1 MIKKNRGY
9 LLIALLTLLVF
20 ENVHAAGTAA
30 GTVIPNT
37 VTLDY
42 SIAGVPAAPVTSA
55 PASITVDE
63 VIDLTLTWQDGAP
76 VNVNTPD
83 SNDPLTFQLVNT
95 GNGSETFTLS
105 RNNAVSGDQYNPVSS
120 ATPIYLESNG
130 TPGLQ
135 TGVGGDT
142 PYGGSLTL
150 AADGNATIYVVSD
163 TPPGLANG
171 STGDVQLT
179 AVSATPGAAGAAL
192 GTVLNGQGD
201 GGVDAVVGVPLA
213 QAQATGSYLVSGVS
227 LVISKSVVSPANP
240 DDLVPG
246 ASITYRVLVT
256 LSGTGAA
263 DNLVISDPMPA
274 QVSYQPN
281 STTVSGGA
289 ACAPCSDGVDA
300 DPVAFSANTLTVTL
314 GTVAAP
320 ASFTIQFLST
330 LN

>member
-1 MIKKNRGY
+1 MRFLIRFF
-9 LLIALLTLLVF
+9 LLAGLFATLDAQ
-20 ENVHAAGTAA
+20 AAGTAA
-30 GTVIPNT
+30 GTIISNI
-37 VTLDY
+37 VTLNY
-42 SIAGVPAAPVTSA
+42 SVGGIALPAIASA
-55 PASITVDE
+55 PASLTVDE
-63 VIDLTLTWQDGAP
+63 IIDLTLTWQDGAP

-105 RNNAVSGDQYNPVSS
+105 RNNTLGGDQYNPISS

-163 TPPGLANG
+163 TPAGLTNG
-171 STGDVQLT
+171 NLGKVQLT
-179 AVSATPGAAGAAL
+179 AVSATAGAAGAAL

-201 GGVDAVVGVPLA
+201 GGVAAVVGVPLA
-213 QAQATGSYLVSGVS
+213 QAQATGSYLVSGLS
-227 LVISKSVVSPANP
+227 LVVTKSVISPTNP
-240 DDLVPG
+240 SNLVPG

-256 LSGTGAA
+256 LSGTGTAG
-263 DNLVISDPMPA
+263 NLVISDPIPA

-300 DPVAFSANTLTVTL
+300 DPVAFSANTLTITL
-314 GTVAAP
+314 GNVAAP
-320 ASFTIQFLST
+320 ASFTIQFLAT